1 MRPFLLTADVQKL
14 GPAVHFQRNA
24 IGGDKNTVT
33 FEEIQHK
40 VFSKQ
45 HTAASCTQQS
55 VETVRAGL
63 KICQTAEAFSIQKKP
78 FNLKIPAATQQFRG
92 TATLIAQQAHRLA
105 RFGDGREIC
114 HFQSFVDMKRPKISF
129 PVTAAII
136 VKAVSQVA
144 ALLDF
149 SEQNT
154 GTDFMNRSCRNKEEV
169 ILMNGN
175 MVKTALYRA
184 AADCIA
190 NLGGSHGPAEAVNNF
205 RLLPGMQNIPQLR
218 FPGIILMQAGIVII
232 RMYLNGQF
240 FLRID
245 QFDENREFRFAAGKL
260 QRMGAQHVRLFRE
273 KITEL
278 CTGENAGGDE

>member
-1 MRPFLLTADVQKL
+1 MKFQWNRLRRDKHTVPFEKRDHDTL
-14 GPAVHFQRNA
+14 
-24 IGGDKNTVT
+24 
-33 FEEIQHK
+33 
-40 VFSKQ
+40 SKQ

-63 KICQTAEAFSIQKKP
+63 KICQTAEAFSIQKKS

-114 HFQSFVDMKRPKISF
+114 HFQSFVDMERPKISF

-154 GTDFMNRSCRNKEEV
+154 GTLLVSVRPCM
-169 ILMNGN
+169 
-175 MVKTALYRA
+175 
-184 AADCIA
+184 
-190 NLGGSHGPAEAVNNF
+190 PA
-205 RLLPGMQNIPQLR
+205 
-218 FPGIILMQAGIVII
+218 
-232 RMYLNGQF
+232 
-240 FLRID
+240 
-245 QFDENREFRFAAGKL
+245 K
-260 QRMGAQHVRLFRE
+260 
-273 KITEL
+273 
-278 CTGENAGGDE
+278 